1 MSWYEE
7 QIKDR
12 KRMDEAEL
20 EETLRNIAESVM
32 GKGGLRVTEDKR
44 IQAQSALGE
53 ILRYYHVKGRDIP
66 SSMTE
71 VDEILSFE
79 LRPHGIMSRNVR
91 LTAGWSKKASGPM
104 FAQLRESG
112 DFIALIPKTVYGY
125 KYFDPRLGK
134 WISVKK
140 KNEKAIL
147 EDAMVFYKPFPRDK
161 KGISCLA
168 SFMIE
173 NVEKRDLVCY
183 FIFMFIATTIGLRSV
198 DIYAQMISAVAESG
212 SRFIKNAETA
222 GFAEALLLFVS
233 VYMVSLII
241 GKILYE
247 AFSNLILK
255 RVEIKLEQS
264 VSAASMIR
272 LLSLPPSFFTRYSSG
287 ELAVRLENVSSLMEM
302 LVDGVFSM
310 GFSSVFSLIY
320 VRQIVTYA
328 PSLLGPALL
337 TVLASLCLTVL
348 TVSVNLRISREK
360 LALEAKESGMT
371 YALISGV
378 RKIKTTGAEKRA
390 FTRWGE
396 LYRKKAELEFDPPTF
411 VKINGTLSM
420 AIGLI
425 GTMAMYFFAVKNNI
439 DPDEYYAFNTA
450 YGMVNSA
457 FGALAGIAVT
467 IANIRP
473 VFEMARPILD
483 SEREVDEERPPV
495 ERLSGA
501 VELNNV
507 TFSYTENGPKVLDDL
522 SLKIT
527 AGQYVAVVG
536 ETGCGKSTL
545 MKLLLGFEQPIRGSV
560 YYDGRDLRT
569 LDVRSVRQKIGVVTQ
584 GGKLFAGDIYS
595 NIVISAPMLSL
606 EDAWEAAEMAGMADD
621 IRHMPMGMHTL
632 ISEGQ
637 GGISGGQKQ
646 RLMIARAIAP
656 KPRILMF
663 DEATSAL
670 DNITQKKVSESL
682 DRLKCTRIVIAHRL
696 STIKNCDRIVVMQ
709 GGKIVEDGTYEELM
723 QKNGFFAELVKRQIA

>member
-1 MSWYEE
+1 M
-7 QIKDR
+7 
-12 KRMDEAEL
+12 
-20 EETLRNIAESVM
+20 
-32 GKGGLRVTEDKR
+32 
-44 IQAQSALGE
+44 
-53 ILRYYHVKGRDIP
+53 
-66 SSMTE
+66 
-71 VDEILSFE
+71 
-79 LRPHGIMSRNVR
+79 
-91 LTAGWSKKASGPM
+91 
-104 FAQLRESG
+104 
-112 DFIALIPKTVYGY
+112 
-125 KYFDPRLGK
+125 
-134 WISVKK
+134 
-140 KNEKAIL
+140 
-147 EDAMVFYKPFPRDK
+147 
-161 KGISCLA
+161 
-168 SFMIE
+168 
-173 NVEKRDLVCY
+173 
-183 FIFMFIATTIGLRSV
+183 
-198 DIYAQMISAVAESG
+198 
-212 SRFIKNAETA
+212 
-222 GFAEALLLFVS
+222 
-233 VYMVSLII
+233 
-241 GKILYE
+241 
-247 AFSNLILK
+247 
-255 RVEIKLEQS
+255 
-264 VSAASMIR
+264 
-272 LLSLPPSFFTRYSSG
+272 
-287 ELAVRLENVSSLMEM
+287 
-302 LVDGVFSM
+302 
-310 GFSSVFSLIY
+310 
-320 VRQIVTYA
+320 
-328 PSLLGPALL
+328 